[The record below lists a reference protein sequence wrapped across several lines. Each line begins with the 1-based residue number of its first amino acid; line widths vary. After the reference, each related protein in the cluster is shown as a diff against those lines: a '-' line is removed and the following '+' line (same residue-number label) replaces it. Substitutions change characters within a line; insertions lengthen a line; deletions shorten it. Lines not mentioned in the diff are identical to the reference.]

1 MNLKVKQAYSGR
13 LTSGRIVY
21 PGVYAADDPAVE
33 LAAETM
39 IAKGFAEWT
48 LEALP
53 QRDVVFPIP
62 ADVPAIEDAPDE
74 DDVIGAEVREET
86 LVRVDSA
93 DDEPQPDPEPKPRT
107 PSRRR

>member
-13 LTSGRIVY
+13 LTSGRIIY
-21 PGVYAADDPAVE
+21 PGVYASDDPAVE
-33 LAAETM
+33 LAVETM

-53 QRDVVFPIP
+53 QRDVVFH
-62 ADVPAIEDAPDE
+62 VPAEIQADEDAPDA
-74 DDVIGAEVREET
+74 DDVIGAEVREE
-86 LVRVDSA
+86 VVIVVN
-93 DDEPQPDPEPKPRT
+93 DDEPQPEPEPKPRT